1 MSKQPETVV
10 IAVDVLGG
18 DAAPSVVLEGVTL
31 ALAADEGL
39 TLLLTGPAE
48 VVEPFALDHPQRVR
62 PVATTEFIDMDE
74 HPAQAVRSKKDS
86 SIVVGCR
93 LVANGE
99 AHGFFSAGSTGACLA
114 AATLYIGR
122 VKGVIRPAIAS
133 LLPSPIAPVVLT
145 DIGANADA
153 KPEYLLQF
161 AKMARVYAT
170 RILGIESPRTGLL
183 NIGSED
189 TKGSQL
195 ALDSYRLLHDEL
207 EGFMGNAE
215 GNDILAGRFDI
226 IVTDGFTGNVT
237 LKTIEGTAKTVFDQ
251 LKAIFSSSL
260 KGKLAAVAVMPG
272 LRELKNRLDAN
283 NTGGAPLLGLKGACI
298 IGHGSSSAIGI
309 ANGIAV
315 AARFVR
321 EDIAKHIAE
330 AIASDQSQ

>member
-1 MSKQPETVV
+1 MSEQREMVV
-10 IAVDVLGG
+10 IVVDALGG
-18 DAAPSVVLEGVTL
+18 DAAPDVVLEGVSL

-39 TLLLTGPAE
+39 TVLLTGPAK
-48 VVEPFALDHPQRVR
+48 VVEPFALEHPQRVR
-62 PVATTEFIDMDE
+62 AVVTTEFISMDE

-93 LVANGE
+93 LVAKKE
-99 AHGFFSAGSTGACLA
+99 ACGFFSAGSTGACLA
-114 AATLYIGR
+114 AATLHIGR

-133 LLPSPIAPVVLT
+133 LLPSPVAPVVLT

-161 AKMARVYAT
+161 AKMARVYAM
-170 RILGIESPRTGLL
+170 RILGIEDPRTGLL

-195 ALDSYRLLHDEL
+195 ALDSYKLLHEGL
-207 EGFMGNAE
+207 EGFVGNAE

-237 LKTIEGTAKTVFDQ
+237 LKAIEGTAKTVFDQ

-260 KGKLAAVAVMPG
+260 KGKLAAAAVMSE
-272 LRELKNRLDAN
+272 LR
-283 NTGGAPLLGLKGACI
+283 
-298 IGHGSSSAIGI
+298 
-309 ANGIAV
+309 
-315 AARFVR
+315 
-321 EDIAKHIAE
+321 
-330 AIASDQSQ
+330 